1 MLMTEAICSYSR
13 GGEVGGRGEVIR
25 MIIVGYENV
34 LMFMMMSRVGEER
47 TLVWN
52 LLTVLEG
59 PEVSFTL
66 IIILIW

>member
-1 MLMTEAICSYSR
+1 
-13 GGEVGGRGEVIR
+13 
-25 MIIVGYENV
+25 MIIVGHENV